1 MWVDQEG
8 VRYCEDAVRQN
19 KSVMLQGLD
28 FSPER
33 FINLSGTN
41 QTNLVIAETDRETYV
56 VMVPNDLTP
65 RSADIAPYFQ
75 NTQEYQGYR
84 MLNTPVCSTV
94 ESALHQ
100 AGVVLGRTPP
110 GELAARPADGV
121 VRVSSGEKEGDQDR
135 SDDASAVSF
144 IRDLTEEARQ
154 GRLAEVHGREK
165 EVEQVV
171 TIMLQKDRHCPL
183 LVGEPG
189 TGKTA
194 IVEKLA
200 MLSARDELP
209 KRLRGISILALDL
222 PELVAAS
229 PYKGDMEKNVGS
241 LMDRLEKNPSLVLFA
256 DEVHALAFAHG
267 DLSVLEMM
275 KPKLAR
281 GLRVVAATTH
291 AEYKQR
297 IASDEALVRRFDLV
311 NINEPGTDETEQILT
326 ARLPKLGEHHGVDVP
341 QELLEQI
348 VFLADEYFP
357 DLRRPD
363 KALKLL
369 DRCMAAE
376 ALKAERGA
384 Q

>member
-1 MWVDQEG
+1 MWVDREG
-8 VRYCEDAVRQN
+8 IRYCEEVVRQH

-28 FSPER
+28 FPSDR
-33 FINLSGTN
+33 FINLTGTN

-56 VMVPNDLTP
+56 VMLPSDLTP
-65 RSADIAPYFQ
+65 RSADLAQYFQ

-84 MLNTPVCSTV
+84 ILNTPVCRNV
-94 ESALHQ
+94 ESALYQ
-100 AGVVLGRTPP
+100 AGIVLGRMPT
-110 GELAARPADGV
+110 GDVATRPVDGV
-121 VRVSSGEKEGDQDR
+121 VRVSAGEKDEEQGRSGD
-135 SDDASAVSF
+135 SASMSF
-144 IRDLTEEARQ
+144 IRDLTEDARQ
-154 GRLAEVHGREK
+154 GKLADVHGRDK

-194 IVEKLA
+194 IVEKVA
-200 MLSARDELP
+200 TLSARGELP
-209 KRLRGISILALDL
+209 NRLQGITILALDL

-229 PYKGDMEKNVGS
+229 PYKGDMEKNVSG
-241 LMDRLEKNPSLVLFA
+241 LMDRLEGNPKLVLFA
-256 DEVHALAFAHG
+256 DEVHALASAHG

-275 KPKLAR
+275 KPRLAR
-281 GLRVVAATTH
+281 GLRVMAATTH
-291 AEYKQR
+291 AEYKQK
-297 IASDEALVRRFDLV
+297 IASDEALVRRFDIV
-311 NINEPGTDETEQILT
+311 DVDEPQPDETVQILS
-326 ARLPKLGEHHGVDVP
+326 ARLPKLREHHSVDVP
-341 QELLEQI
+341 QDLLGQI

-376 ALKAERGA
+376 ALKSERGV